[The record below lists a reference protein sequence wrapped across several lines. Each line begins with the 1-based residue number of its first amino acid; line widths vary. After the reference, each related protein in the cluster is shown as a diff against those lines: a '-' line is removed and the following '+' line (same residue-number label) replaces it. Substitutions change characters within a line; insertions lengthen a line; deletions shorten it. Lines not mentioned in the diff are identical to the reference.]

1 MDKYKDVEET
11 AEEVEMVCEF
21 CGGDTHEDIVNVSM
35 WENGKLVVI
44 EDVDAR
50 ICEKCHE
57 QFYDSS
63 FIYKIDKLR
72 SEGFHPENADRI
84 IEVPVFSIKRV
95 PLPEFKPSESNN
107 EDNSQ
112 FID

>member
-1 MDKYKDVEET
+1 MDEYKYIEEND
-11 AEEVEMVCEF
+11 APKEEMVCEF

-35 WENGKLVVI
+35 WENGKLILI
-44 EDVDAR
+44 EDVNAR
-50 ICEKCHE
+50 ICDKCHE

-63 FIYKIDKLR
+63 FTYKIDKLR
-72 SEGFHPENADRI
+72 SEGFRPENADRI

-95 PLPEFKPSESNN
+95 KIPEFTPSESTEENN
-107 EDNSQ
+107 Q